1 MPLIEE
7 LVCLSDGSMVPLQEE
22 VVRLEPLETCEDC
35 EEQTVERIWRT
46 LKCEDAAITSRAL
59 SSRALTIVHRQTEPP
74 AVQIPTPVRRSSDG
88 WLSSKSLMLIF
99 RCLQV

>member
-1 MPLIEE
+1 MPLIQE

-22 VVRLEPLETCEDC
+22 VMRLEPLETCEEC

-59 SSRALTIVHRQTEPP
+59 SSRALTIVQTEPP
-74 AVQIPTPVRRSSDG
+74 AVQIPTPV
-88 WLSSKSLMLIF
+88 
-99 RCLQV
+99 